1 MSEVENP
8 RHAKEAT
15 EVGEVSESEMTG
27 EKEAAGNVE
36 EPAEEL
42 SEDNIDAQVAAVKQ
56 EQEDLASKTWF

>member
-1 MSEVENP
+1 MRWRIP
-8 RHAKEAT
+8 GTPKRQLRWAKLI
-15 EVGEVSESEMTG
+15 SESEMTG

-56 EQEDLASKTWF
+56 EQEDLASKT